1 MVIELNKA
9 GRKYRMGQGEFW
21 ALKDVTLSI
30 PEGQLVT
37 ILGPSGSGKSTL
49 LNIMGGIDRADA
61 GTVRVVGVDLSH
73 ASEGD
78 LTQFRRDTVGFVF
91 QFFNLIPNLTVRE
104 NVEVT
109 ADNAK
114 KPLPIDEV
122 LQAVTLSS
130 MADRFPSELSGGEQ
144 QRVSLARAVVK
155 NPALLLA
162 DEPTGSLDFAT
173 SRDILR
179 LLVQINETYHTTIVL
194 VTHNAAIADMTDR
207 LIRLRSGEVE
217 EDRLVGRL
225 IKAEEVTW

>member
-1 MVIELNKA
+1 MVIELNSV
-9 GRKYRMGQGEFW
+9 GRKYQMGQGEFW
-21 ALKDVTLSI
+21 ALKDVTLSV

-61 GTVRVVGVDLSH
+61 GTVRVAGIDLSH
-73 ASEGD
+73 ASDSD

-91 QFFNLIPNLTVRE
+91 QFFNLIPNLTVQE
-104 NVEVT
+104 NIEVT
-109 ADNAK
+109 ASIVK
-114 KPLPIDEV
+114 KPLPMDDI

-130 MADRFPSELSGGEQ
+130 MADRFPAELSGGEQ

-179 LLVQINETYHTTIVL
+179 LLVRVNELYHTTIVL
-194 VTHNAAIADMTDR
+194 VTHNVAIADMTDR
-207 LIRLRSGEVE
+207 LIRLRSGEIE
-217 EDRLVGRL
+217 EDRLVGRR
-225 IKAEEVTW
+225 IKPEEVTW

>member
-9 GRKYRMGQGEFW
+9 GRRYQMGQGEFW
-21 ALKDVTLSI
+21 ALKDVTLSV
-30 PEGQLVT
+30 PESQLVT

-49 LNIMGGIDRADA
+49 LNIMGGIDRADT
-61 GTVRVVGVDLSH
+61 GTVRVAGIDLSH
-73 ASEGD
+73 ASEHD

-109 ADNAK
+109 ADIAK
-114 KPLPIDEV
+114 EPLPIDEV
-122 LQAVTLSS
+122 LDAVGLAS
-130 MADRFPSELSGGEQ
+130 MADRFPAELSAGEQ

-162 DEPTGSLDFAT
+162 DEPTGSLDFVT
-173 SRDILR
+173 SRDVLR
-179 LLVQINETYHTTIVL
+179 LMVKVNEDYHTTVVL

-207 LIRLRSGEVE
+207 VIRLRSGEIE
-217 EDRLVGRL
+217 EDRMVGRL

>member
-9 GRKYRMGQGEFW
+9 GRKYRMGKGEFW

-91 QFFNLIPNLTVRE
+91 QFFNLIPNLTVHE
-104 NVEVT
+104 NIEVT
-109 ADNAK
+109 ADIAK
-114 KPLPIDEV
+114 KPLPVDEV
-122 LQAVTLSS
+122 LDAVGLLP

-162 DEPTGSLDFAT
+162 DEPTGSLDFVT

-179 LLVQINETYHTTIVL
+179 LLVQVNETYHTTIVL
-194 VTHNAAIADMTDR
+194 VTHNTAIADMTDR

>member
-1 MVIELNKA
+1 MVIELNKV
-9 GRKYRMGQGEFW
+9 GRRYLVGHGEFW
-21 ALKDVTLSI
+21 ALKDVTLRV
-30 PEGQLVT
+30 PEAQLVT
-37 ILGPSGSGKSTL
+37 VLGPSGSGKSTL
-49 LNIMGGIDRADA
+49 LNIMGGIDHADA
-61 GTVRVVGVDLSH
+61 GTVRVAGVDLSH
-73 ASEGD
+73 SSDRD
-78 LTQFRRDTVGFVF
+78 LTQFRRDTMGFVF
-91 QFFNLIPNLTVRE
+91 QFFNLVPNLTVRE

-109 ADNAK
+109 ADIAK
-114 KPLPIDEV
+114 EPLPIDEV
-122 LQAVTLSS
+122 LEAVALSS

-155 NPALLLA
+155 NPAVLLA

-179 LLVQINETYHTTIVL
+179 LLVQINETYHTTVVL

-207 LIRLRSGEVE
+207 VIRLRSGEVE

>member
-1 MVIELNKA
+1 MLIQLNGV
-9 GRKYRMGQGEFW
+9 GRRYQMGQGDFW

-30 PEGQLVT
+30 PEGQMVT

-49 LNIMGGIDRADA
+49 LNIVGGIDRADA
-61 GTVRVVGVDLSH
+61 GTVRVAGIDLSH
-73 ASEGD
+73 ASERD
-78 LTQFRRDTVGFVF
+78 LTQFRRATVGFVF
-91 QFFNLIPNLTVRE
+91 QFFNLIPNLTVHE

-109 ADNAK
+109 ADIVK
-114 KPLPIDEV
+114 KSLPIAEV
-122 LQAVTLSS
+122 LDAVGLTALGN
-130 MADRFPSELSGGEQ
+130 RFPSELSGGEQ

-162 DEPTGSLDFAT
+162 DELTGSLDFAT

-179 LLVQINETYHTTIVL
+179 LLVQINETYHTTVVL
-194 VTHNAAIADMTDR
+194 VTHNSAIADMTDR
-207 LIRLRSGEVE
+207 VIRLRSGELE

>member
-1 MVIELNKA
+1 MPDNNIDRLVNDHVIDRSHNRWKARRCHMLIELKKA
-9 GRKYRMGQGEFW
+9 GRRYHMGQGEIW
-21 ALKDVTLSI
+21 ALKDVTWSI
-30 PEGQLVT
+30 PEGLLVT

-61 GTVRVVGVDLSH
+61 GTVRGAGVDLSH

-109 ADNAK
+109 ADNAT

-130 MADRFPSELSGGEQ
+130 MAC
-144 QRVSLARAVVK
+144 
-155 NPALLLA
+155 LLYTSDAA
-162 DEPTGSLDFAT
+162 DD
-173 SRDILR
+173 
-179 LLVQINETYHTTIVL
+179 LLCVDL
-194 VTHNAAIADMTDR
+194 
-207 LIRLRSGEVE
+207 
-217 EDRLVGRL
+217 
-225 IKAEEVTW
+225 